1 MLHADLL
8 AERARLTPE
17 REALLE
23 LSSGRRFS
31 YGELDARVDR
41 LLAALVAGLGL
52 SRGERLAVLAG
63 NRLEYVELF
72 FAAARGGLV
81 LVHLNTHWTPAELS
95 PLLVDSGARAL
106 LFDAA
111 QRDKVAALEA
121 PALVHRVCFD
131 APVTAGPVTAGPASF
146 AKLLQET
153 RIGAAPRV
161 APAPEEVCALIYTSG
176 TTGQPKGVMLSQRM
190 FGWNAYNT
198 VVGWQ
203 LRDDDVT
210 SVFTP
215 LYHAAGFGVFL
226 LPLFAIGGRVVLH
239 EGFDADEVLQ
249 TIERERCTV
258 LLGVPTI
265 FSRLAEHPAF
275 SDAAWGSLRW
285 AISGGAPLP
294 RHLIDRYGELGVVLK
309 QGFGMTE
316 AGVNCFTMTSDEA
329 TKKAGSIGRPLPFTE
344 ARVVDD
350 SGVAARA
357 DQVGH
362 LQLRGPHLFSGY
374 WNNPTPEAVF
384 TADGFFDTG
393 DLARVDAEGYFFIAG
408 REKDMFISGGV
419 NIYPAEIEAALLAH
433 PGVGDAAVL
442 GVADERWGEAGVAF
456 VVVREASLTTATL
469 RTHLASRLARYKI
482 PRQLHLVD
490 ELPRTEYGK
499 VRKDVLRQKHATM
512 QPPVASAGQ
521 LGGEDHD

>member
-23 LSSGRRFS
+23 LSSGRRLS
-31 YGELDARVDR
+31 YGELDARVER
-41 LLAALVAGLGL
+41 LLAALVGGLRL
-52 SRGERLAVLAG
+52 ARGERLAVLAG
-63 NRLEYVELF
+63 NRLAYVELF

-81 LVHLNTHWTPAELS
+81 LVHLNTHWTPVELS

-106 LFDAA
+106 FFDAA
-111 QRDKVAALEA
+111 QRDKVDALEA
-121 PALVHRVCFD
+121 PELVHRVCMD
-131 APVTAGPVTAGPASF
+131 DPGAGQQSLAE
-146 AKLLQET
+146 LLQESHDE
-153 RIGAAPRV
+153 ALRV
-161 APAPEEVCALIYTSG
+161 APEPEATCALIYTSG

-198 VVGWQ
+198 VLGWR

-265 FSRLAEHPAF
+265 FSRLADHPAF
-275 SDAAWGSLRW
+275 GAVDWGSLRW

-294 RHLIDRYGELGVVLK
+294 RHLIDRYGERGVVLK

-316 AGVNCFTMTSDEA
+316 AGVNCFTMTSAEA
-329 TKKAGSIGRPLPFTE
+329 TEQAGSIGKSLPFTE
-344 ARVVDD
+344 ARVVDG
-350 SGVAARA
+350 SGAAA
-357 DQVGH
+357 GVDEVGK

-374 WNNPTPEAVF
+374 WRNETATQAAF
-384 TADGFFDTG
+384 TDDGFFETG
-393 DLARVDAEGYFFIAG
+393 DLARVDSAGYFFIAG
-408 REKDMFISGGV
+408 REKEMFISGGV
-419 NIYPAEIEAALLAH
+419 NIYPAEIEAALLTH
-433 PGVGDAAVL
+433 PQVGDVAVL
-442 GVADERWGEAGVAF
+442 GVPDDRWGEAGVAF
-456 VVVREASLTTATL
+456 VVAREVTL
-469 RTHLASRLARYKI
+469 STETLQAHLAARLARYKL
-482 PRQLHLVD
+482 PRQLYLVD

-499 VRKDVLRQKHATM
+499 VRKDVLREKHATM
-512 QPPVASAGQ
+512 QFPVESAGQ
-521 LGGEDHD
+521 LGGEDHE